1 MSILFDKVI
10 MHTLDMGYGQPI
22 LSKECLALNDE
33 VEAYITT
40 YIVDLFNSHSV
51 SHAIFEE
58 TSSWAET
65 IRVNVPD
72 FYSFSCELASQFF
85 AYMQTLENIPNG
97 DLIVTRFKRDQV
109 PYIAFFKLNYK
120 EAYTHVIDQNGTGTI
135 NQIIKH
141 KTIFPETSS
150 KIQEAAI
157 INLETCEILLL
168 DGHKECYLHNLLGTT
183 TTLSTKQKIKLVE
196 QVITGAIEENFDN
209 KLEGLAF
216 AKTNIAKSIDHTSS
230 IRVSDVLEETFGEHE
245 HIKEQCLSIF
255 EEQGIAEEVIEI
267 PNAEKVGKKYTSHK
281 IKTNTGIE
289 IKLPTEMLTDPNKFE
304 VVNNPDGSV
313 EVRLKNIGALINK

>member
-1 MSILFDKVI
+1 MPGDPGGGTRMSILFHKVI

-65 IRVNVPD
+65 IRANVPD

-97 DLIVTRFKRDQV
+97 DLIVTKFRRDQV
-109 PYIAFFKLNYK
+109 ILAFFKLNYK
-120 EAYTHVIDQNGTGTI
+120 EAYTHVVDQNGEGPI

-150 KIQEAAI
+150 KIQEATI
-157 INLETCEILLL
+157 INLETCEILL
-168 DGHKECYLHNLLGTT
+168 
-183 TTLSTKQKIKLVE
+183 
-196 QVITGAIEENFDN
+196 
-209 KLEGLAF
+209 
-216 AKTNIAKSIDHTSS
+216 
-230 IRVSDVLEETFGEHE
+230 
-245 HIKEQCLSIF
+245 
-255 EEQGIAEEVIEI
+255 
-267 PNAEKVGKKYTSHK
+267 
-281 IKTNTGIE
+281 
-289 IKLPTEMLTDPNKFE
+289 
-304 VVNNPDGSV
+304 
-313 EVRLKNIGALINK
+313 